1 MRPRLVDWSLLG
13 LVLFEAGSGLFS
25 FLQGKPENSWL
36 FVLHGVMGLAI
47 TLLLVWKLQRV
58 WRRVVE
64 WQRWD
69 GATWAAVSA
78 LGFVLLVI
86 AGGLWG
92 FEELMEV
99 ARATTPHAFDTEIL
113 LAFRQAGQPGVPIG
127 APWLEGAMRDI
138 TSLGSVSVLVLVTAA
153 TIIYLLLIRRPATA
167 VLIFVAVAG
176 GQALSS
182 LLKVGVDRPRPE
194 LVSHLVTE
202 TSLSFP
208 SGHAMLSAVTYL
220 TLGALAAQFAPGRT
234 TRIYVL
240 SLAVLVAL
248 LVGVSRIYLG
258 VHWPSDVLAG
268 WCAGSAWAML
278 CWLLA
283 RYWKHQETT
292 AQPKAKTVDNDA

>member
-1 MRPRLVDWSLLG
+1 MKNAANALLNRVEFP
-13 LVLFEAGSGLFS
+13 VLLAG
-25 FLQGKPENSWL
+25 
-36 FVLHGVMGLAI
+36 
-47 TLLLVWKLQRV
+47 
-58 WRRVVE
+58 
-64 WQRWD
+64 
-69 GATWAAVSA
+69 
-78 LGFVLLVI
+78 LVI
-86 AGGLWG
+86 AAGLWG

-113 LAFRQAGQPGVPIG
+113 LAFRQPGQPGIPIG
-127 APWLEGAMRDI
+127 PPWLEGAMRDI
-138 TSLGSVSVLVLVTAA
+138 TSLGSASVLILTTAA

-167 VLIFVAVAG
+167 LFVFVAVAG
-176 GQALSS
+176 GQVLSS

-220 TLGALAAQFAPGRT
+220 TLGSLAARFLHGRT

-240 SLAVLVAL
+240 SLAVLTTL

-268 WCAGSAWAML
+268 WCAGFAWAML
-278 CWLLA
+278 CWLAA
-283 RYWKHQETT
+283 RALQRWRGQ
-292 AQPKAKTVDNDA
+292 ADDA